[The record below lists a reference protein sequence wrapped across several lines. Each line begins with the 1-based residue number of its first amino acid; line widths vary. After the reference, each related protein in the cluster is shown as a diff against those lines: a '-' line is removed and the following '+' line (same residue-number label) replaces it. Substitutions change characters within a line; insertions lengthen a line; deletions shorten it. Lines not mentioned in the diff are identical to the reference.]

1 MRTHNSFAQ
10 RLGLVLLGA
19 GLALTSRAQ
28 GYAEGLSASYEYL
41 PLKFKSTEQPAFHA
55 DVYRVSAILPVAQA
69 LDSTR
74 SFLAGASVELL
85 RFGGPQPGFPVA
97 TVYGLSPVLGYR
109 QRVTPQLEL
118 TALVLPAL
126 NSDLRQVR
134 GEDLRLGGVL
144 RGVYRVSPRLAY
156 RATVGYRSQFYG
168 PQYVLLLGL
177 DWQPGGRWR
186 VFGDLPTSFTVSY
199 ALRPRTAAGFVLTGI
214 NTAYR
219 LQEGNRY
226 FQYQQAHYGLFAE
239 QYASAHWVV
248 RATVAYALTRRLDVY
263 DQSQQWP
270 ATLDYIGLGQAPIPV
285 SEPLSKGLAVK
296 LALSYRVPQR

>member
-1 MRTHNSFAQ
+1 MNNAIRAQ

-28 GYAEGLSASYEYL
+28 GYAEGLTANYEYL
-41 PLKFKSTEQPAFHA
+41 PLKFKNTEQPAFHA
-55 DVYRVSAILPVAQA
+55 DVYRASAILPVAQA
-69 LDSTR
+69 PDSSH
-74 SFLAGASVELL
+74 SFLAGAGVELL
-85 RFGGPQPGFPVA
+85 RFGGARPGFPVA

-118 TALVLPAL
+118 TALLLPAL

-134 GEDLRLGGVL
+134 GEDVRLGGVV

-186 VFGDLPTSFTVSY
+186 VFGDLPTSLTASY
-199 ALRPRTAAGFVLTGI
+199 ALSPRTAAGFVLTGI

-248 RATVAYALTRRLDVY
+248 RATVAYAVTRRLDVY
-263 DQSQQWP
+263 DQTQQWP

-296 LALSYRVPQR
+296 VALSYRVPQ